1 MASDKVAVRR
11 RYSEALKAEVMAAC
25 DAPGASVAKVAMAR
39 GINANVVHRWRQ
51 LAREGGQATVAK
63 PREFVAVAIAPR
75 LPAQDQSC
83 RGIIEIEL
91 RRGPVTMKLTWPVS
105 AAVDLAAWAREL
117 LR

>member
-11 RYSEALKAEVMAAC
+11 RYSQALKAEAMAAC

-51 LAREGGQATVAK
+51 LAREGGPPAAAK
-63 PREFVAVAIAPR
+63 PREFVAVAIAPQTSM
-75 LPAQDQSC
+75 PAPAGRD
-83 RGIIEIEL
+83 IAIEL

-105 AAVDLAAWAREL
+105 AAADLAAWTTEL